1 MCFPFCAHCRASCC
15 HNFLFSRALFSSPNA
30 YRPTSRSG
38 HCIVFP
44 LSTLWPKYIKITAR
58 TADEVVFYIKQHSS
72 LSSAGYIYIY
82 RTQKALQ
89 EMSFDIIFGCGC
101 LLFLLL
107 PIIFHIRKKKKK
119 KNRLKALKSK
129 RLEIN
134 LLPRHWSHMLLLST
148 GLFRWQIFFSRAPH
162 LYNLIDLL
170 CICTYSYTWWCWI
183 FI

>member
-89 EMSFDIIFGCGC
+89 EMSFDNIFGCGC

-107 PIIFHIRKKKKK
+107 PIIFHASEKSK
-119 KNRLKALKSK
+119 KNNLKALKSK
-129 RLEIN
+129 KAWNESPSTSLISYAAA
-134 LLPRHWSHMLLLST
+134 LHWAFSVAN
-148 GLFRWQIFFSRAPH
+148 IFFASSAS
-162 LYNLIDLL
+162 L
-170 CICTYSYTWWCWI
+170 
-183 FI
+183 